1 MSCYHS
7 SLHHPPWPTLRRHL
21 CPHFDEFSAQRQC
34 QRLLVSLRAIDHQTS
49 AEIRTKGRVC
59 DWGNSRSPRLI
70 GAIVYRSPWVTVE
83 DAVRC
88 LLGLPL
94 LPVDIR
100 PALVDVKETLAD
112 NNAFTSKLHDLI
124 RHTLCTF
131 FWSISSYSSITYY
144 LQLCIKTCHWTR
156 SQNVFITSFYSR
168 QHFSSLPTVIK
179 SSIRI
184 QAIGLLQTIFTARA
198 YARAVLGVVI
208 LSVCPSV
215 CHTRGLWQN

>member
-1 MSCYHS
+1 M
-7 SLHHPPWPTLRRHL
+7 
-21 CPHFDEFSAQRQC
+21 
-34 QRLLVSLRAIDHQTS
+34 
-49 AEIRTKGRVC
+49 
-59 DWGNSRSPRLI
+59 
-70 GAIVYRSPWVTVE
+70 E

-124 RHTLCTF
+124 RHTLCT
-131 FWSISSYSSITYY
+131 
-144 LQLCIKTCHWTR
+144 
-156 SQNVFITSFYSR
+156 FYSR

-215 CHTRGLWQN
+215 RLSVTRVDCDKTK

>member
-1 MSCYHS
+1 MQAMKMTDQITRHGNAGRLYFDATFKVVPALYYQLMILFVPYVDAAFPVFYALMSRKTEA
-7 SLHHPPWPTLRRHL
+7 LLRKITRHAKCL
-21 CPHFDEFSAQRQC
+21 ATTVHCIIRHGRLWGDTCPHFDEFSAQRQC

-112 NNAFTSKLHDLI
+112 NNAFTSNARSHSPYAVHFLLI
-124 RHTLCTF
+124 DF
-131 FWSISSYSSITYY
+131 FIQQY
-144 LQLCIKTCHWTR
+144 
-156 SQNVFITSFYSR
+156 NVLF
-168 QHFSSLPTVIK
+168 TVV
-179 SSIRI
+179 
-184 QAIGLLQTIFTARA
+184 
-198 YARAVLGVVI
+198 Y
-208 LSVCPSV
+208 
-215 CHTRGLWQN
+215 